1 MTPALLDATIAIS
14 MMFMALSTTLLVC
27 ALLGVLWKGRDTL
40 GAIERL
46 CHTVDQEVGPTA
58 VQLREVMDSV
68 NQLKGV
74 TTQRITAVSH
84 KVEEVTG
91 TVGTAVDSAQK
102 QTSVFGT
109 GLLAG
114 LHAYFSPKGPHDAG
128 DKQITMDRGERNELK
143 Q

>member
-1 MTPALLDATIAIS
+1 MSPEVLDATIALS
-14 MMFMALSTTLLVC
+14 MAFMALSTTLLV
-27 ALLGVLWKGRDTL
+27 AAMVGVLWKGRDTL

-46 CHTVDQEVGPTA
+46 AHTVDQEVGPTA

-84 KVEEVTG
+84 KVEDVAG
-91 TVGTAVDSAQK
+91 TVGTAVTSASK
-102 QTSVFGT
+102 QSTVLGH

-114 LHAYFSPKGPHDAG
+114 LRAYFAPKSVETA
-128 DKQITMDRGERNELK
+128 DKHITMDRGERHELK

>member
-1 MTPALLDATIAIS
+1 VSPEVLDAAIAIS
-14 MMFMALSTTLLVC
+14 MAFMALSTTLLVA
-27 ALLGVLWKGRDTL
+27 ALCGVLWKGRDTL

-46 CHTVDQEVGPTA
+46 CQTVDQEVGPTA
-58 VQLREVMDSV
+58 VQLREVMESV

-84 KVEEVTG
+84 KVEDVAG
-91 TVGTAVDSAQK
+91 SVGTAVTGAQK
-102 QTSVFGT
+102 QAAVVST

-114 LHAYFSPKGPHDAG
+114 LRAYFGPRNPEAV
-128 DKQITMDRGERNELK
+128 DKHITMERGERHELK

>member
-1 MTPALLDATIAIS
+1 MSPAVLDATIALS
-14 MMFMALSTTLLVC
+14 MVFLAASTTFLVA
-27 ALLGVLWKGRDTL
+27 ALLGVIWKGRDTL

-46 CHTVDQEVGPTA
+46 AITIDQEVGPTA
-58 VQLREVMDSV
+58 VQVREVLDGV

-74 TTQRITAVSH
+74 TTQRITAVTH

-91 TVGTAVDSAQK
+91 TVGTAVDQAHK
-102 QTSVFGT
+102 QTSVLKS

-114 LHAYFSPKGPHDAG
+114 ITAYFSPKAPQDT
-128 DKQITMDRGERNELK
+128 DKQIRMDRGDRHELK